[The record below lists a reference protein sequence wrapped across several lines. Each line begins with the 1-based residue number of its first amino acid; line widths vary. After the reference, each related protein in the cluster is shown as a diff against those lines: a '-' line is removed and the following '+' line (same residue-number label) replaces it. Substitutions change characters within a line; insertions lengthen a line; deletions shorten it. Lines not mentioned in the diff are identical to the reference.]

1 MKKTFKKLFSGFC
14 LVMAI
19 VVGILLM
26 PKSFGQVKTA
36 QAETV
41 IPTLTAEMYTK
52 SDNLLNYDGTLS
64 ERTIRDF
71 AKTVKEANTATDL
84 SEIEKVIPWEWLRT
98 ENLSD
103 VCQYNGEEYGFYV
116 SKFGNRFDV
125 LLIDFVYEFEENV
138 DNLLN
143 NQYKIRIEP
152 ILQESFTR
160 TKRIDLDTGI
170 VQYTWSK
177 YYSSKPVDIG
187 YKYYVANPRFITY
200 LQNENEYNYGDEEYD
215 KEKDSG
221 PVIYQTRLNYSYI
234 KEVTSID
241 LEPLEKVALETVL
254 SEKVKTVLGTAGAE
268 IVEIGMDLL
277 SAMED
282 CIVHKTETYQCNA
295 EEGIFQEKTKS
306 EQMEEQGGYS
316 RSMAVKP
323 EPEIILAGETTY
335 AECITLLNENN
346 AKCRLKQICDF
357 DIVRMDDTTSVVTYM
372 AEKIE
377 GTDYYKPYSFSKERV
392 LFSDKSITS
401 LEANKPIQ
409 EKLAYFLENG
419 NQTFEITP
427 TQTMEYQI
435 SAPSKLADVEVY
447 EGENSVAVTK
457 VNDRLSE
464 MKLEAGKTYKIILS
478 QAEEGYYNITF
489 QRKATPIESLGNCSL
504 EALEKGGSQGFIY
517 EALEDTTL
525 TIGIDSSKYE
535 VRVYQ
540 ADDNS
545 LVDLFG
551 TQDEQEFDVEK
562 GAKYYIEFTNST
574 SSELPSVTWTLN
586 KVKELV
592 VNQISE
598 YFSIIDRR
606 TFIFNAPVDGKYE
619 ITDLA
624 GNLEAQTDV
633 PLVDGG
639 YYLTA
644 GEHYIVIEGNV
655 TSPTRTQC
663 CVRFAAQEIVV
674 NGEEVQIVGNL
685 NSVFLKFIPKV
696 TANYEI
702 TLPSGIGVKYLIY
715 DETVQSTSGSKFNL
729 EKGKTYYFSIT
740 SGNLV
745 LPVSFNVMIAPVTV
759 ADIEVDE
766 DKGIGEAK
774 LSGLSSGEYFIS
786 IDIPELNIYSVTGVD
801 EYVIYDNILDERI
814 SSSTLSAGKYY
825 LKVNL
830 SSGQTYQIEVSR
842 EGFSME
848 VGGVLAFTSSRTFKY
863 NLEKNTEYEIRIGG
877 SKGHSFTTSVMLRDS
892 EGKQQSLGQG
902 DYYTFTATADIMFVD
917 LVMKNANGQ
926 AGIFVLDKKGAGSEE
941 KVQSVA
947 IGELYA
953 WDASKGGKYLKL
965 EEGTYKICCTKK
977 IGENIGLYQVSGT
990 SLIEEETYDDSTDKR
1005 VYYLTITNTEVF
1017 LITTDQIE
1025 VDFLILP
1032 GEEDVEYT
1040 IEVDEGKLDNNELIR
1055 GNDYIFGLYYT
1066 VGGKKGRINAVPS
1079 KDFNVYVIECIQ
1091 NGDKVEK
1098 NILAQISAL
1107 NGYYNF
1113 YDYVGDEISV
1123 ELSFWSIDVKT
1134 SFLINNPQLE
1144 AEFFIKDGCLAF
1156 RAETVSSDNSEFRLD
1171 QITINVFKDAGL
1183 TNSVLTQDYR
1193 TDSVIIK
1200 LSEDDYWNEGFW
1212 KEAFWLKISCIYQ
1225 DDQNRTFELENINA
1239 YKNEILKINQTINLK
1254 NREFAYIDATQIT
1267 TSSYNFG
1274 KTIKI
1279 PDTIKMINFV
1289 GGVDKT
1295 VKKLN
1300 ISIEGR
1306 DTPLLINMKNFE
1318 FTYNENSPAIQ
1329 HYNEPELYLNIIGEC
1344 SITPALV
1351 SGRDNACHAIE
1362 VTSTSFEI
1370 KGSGSLYVEGPANYS
1385 PLTEDVALMGAESN
1399 SGIGALK
1406 LIVSVNDLTVK
1417 GGKGRRGTNASGTE
1431 DGTLNGKAGMEG
1443 GIGGSALWVYEL
1455 ETLSSCKTLTLIGGE
1470 GGDGGTGAP
1479 GANGRSASEAGGTG
1493 GAGGDGGKGGP
1504 QFLVLMGHL
1513 TTVTHISSETNLI
1526 KTDGIR
1532 GRGGDGG
1539 RGGNGGTNSAGGDGG
1554 RGGDGYNG
1562 GNGGDGGTGG
1572 TSPDAWGS
1580 GAGGRGGDGGNADED
1595 GNGIGGV
1602 GGKGGNGGRGADG
1615 GNGGNGGN
1623 GPTGGI
1629 GGDGGNGGKGHDDT
1643 SVSGGC
1649 DHGGNGGNG
1658 GRGGKSSSDGRYV
1671 RPGDGGNGGKG
1682 GHPGSNGKGF
1692 NGGNGGKGF
1701 NGGRGGD
1708 GEDAKAWW
1716 TTGGNGGNGGD
1727 SYGGETGGAGGSG
1740 GAGGRWGKKGA
1751 DGKPGQKKDDYQT
1764 YNPDV

>member
-1 MKKTFKKLFSGFC
+1 MKTKVKLLS
-14 LVMAI
+14 
-19 VVGILLM
+19 GILGVTLSLSVIGGLCNV
-26 PKSFGQVKTA
+26 PLHIESSAATTTDL
-36 QAETV
+36 TV
-41 IPTLTAEMYTK
+41 EDYTNDDK
-52 SDNLLNYDGTLS
+52 LLLPDGTLS
-64 ERTIRDF
+64 GKTIGIF
-71 AKTVKEANTATDL
+71 ADEVKAAPVETDC
-84 SEIEKVIPWEWLRT
+84 SEITQVIPIDYLRT
-98 ENLSD
+98 AEENA
-103 VCQYNGEEYGFYV
+103 VYQYNGKEYGFYLA
-116 SKFGNRFDV
+116 KEEDYFDL
-125 LLIDFVYEFEENV
+125 LLIDFTYEFK
-138 DNLLN
+138 DTGYHN
-143 NQYKIRIEP
+143 NEYKIRVEP
-152 ILQESFTR
+152 ILQQSFRRYEEDGEYVWKKWDTESR
-160 TKRIDLDTGI
+160 Y
-170 VQYTWSK
+170 V
-177 YYSSKPVDIG
+177 
-187 YKYYVANPRFITY
+187 YYVANPCFLVY
-200 LQNENEYNYGDEEYD
+200 LKNENTLNYGDEGYE
-215 KEKDSG
+215 KESDPG
-221 PVIYQTRLNYSYI
+221 LIIQQTRVNYGKISYKTGSDAVETLAKFAGRKVLDFFVDSLDKVTFNI
-234 KEVTSID
+234 AGYVKEGIELGYDMYQQGQEVTI
-241 LEPLEKVALETVL
+241 VADHENDIFTEQ
-254 SEKVKTVLGTAGAE
+254 SK
-268 IVEIGMDLL
+268 
-277 SAMED
+277 ED
-282 CIVHKTETYQCNA
+282 QRKNPDIT
-295 EEGIFQEKTKS
+295 
-306 EQMEEQGGYS
+306 GYS
-316 RSMAVKP
+316 RLAAFTPKEEM
-323 EPEIILAGETTY
+323 ILSEADDSY
-335 AECITLLNENN
+335 AEYITLLNDTNYRS
-346 AKCRLKQICDF
+346 RLIQLCNF
-357 DIVRMDDTTSVVTYM
+357 DIVRRKGNWSSMEYVTNAAQAGDEY
-372 AEKIE
+372 E
-377 GTDYYKPYSFSKERV
+377 GNHFAFSKTRV
-392 LFSDKSITS
+392 LFDEYGVTE
-401 LEANKPIQ
+401 LDNEKPIQ

-419 NQTFEITP
+419 DQTFEITP

-562 GAKYYIEFTNST
+562 GTKYYIEFTNST

-663 CVRFAAQEIVV
+663 CVRFVAQEIVV

-685 NSVFLKFIPKV
+685 KSIFLKFIPKV

-740 SGNLV
+740 SGSKT
-745 LPVSFNVMIAPVTV
+745 LPASFNVMIAPVTV

-766 DKGIGEAK
+766 TTGIGEVK

-902 DYYTFTATADIMFVD
+902 DYYTFTATDDIMFVD

-1123 ELSFWSIDVKT
+1123 ELSFWSIDVKK

>member
-1 MKKTFKKLFSGFC
+1 MKTKVKLLS
-14 LVMAI
+14 
-19 VVGILLM
+19 GILGVTLSLSVIGGLCNV
-26 PKSFGQVKTA
+26 PLHIESSAATA
-36 QAETV
+36 TDFTV
-41 IPTLTAEMYTK
+41 EDYTNDDK
-52 SDNLLNYDGTLS
+52 LLLPDGTLS
-64 ERTIRDF
+64 TKKIRDF
-71 AKTVKEANTATDL
+71 ANEVKTAESGEDC
-84 SEIEKVIPWEWLRT
+84 SEITQVIPIEY
-98 ENLSD
+98 LSTSQD
-103 VCQYNGEEYGFYV
+103 NAEYQYYGKEYGFYLV
-116 SKFGNRFDV
+116 KENEYFDL
-125 LLIDFVYEFEENV
+125 LLIDFVYEFDQVVSDLE
-138 DNLLN
+138 
-143 NQYKIRIEP
+143 YKIKVSP
-152 ILQESFTR
+152 ILQASFQ
-160 TKRIDLDTGI
+160 RIKD
-170 VQYTWSK
+170 
-177 YYSSKPVDIG
+177 VDGNYRWEKTSATG
-187 YKYYVANPRFITY
+187 YKYYVANPRFAVV
-200 LQNENEYNYGDEEYD
+200 LQNENNLNYGD
-215 KEKDSG
+215 
-221 PVIYQTRLNYSYI
+221 
-234 KEVTSID
+234 
-241 LEPLEKVALETVL
+241 
-254 SEKVKTVLGTAGAE
+254 
-268 IVEIGMDLL
+268 
-277 SAMED
+277 
-282 CIVHKTETYQCNA
+282 
-295 EEGIFQEKTKS
+295 
-306 EQMEEQGGYS
+306 GGYS
-316 RSMAVKP
+316 KSNDDGLIILQSRTNYGKINYATAGDLTEILLEFAGKKLLAEGVEIVVDAVTGNPAIGGFAGEMTGNIMELVELGTDIYKEGKETVISVGNENEIFTRQSKTAQRNDP
-323 EPEIILAGETTY
+323 SVESYSRTAAFTPTEEIILSDDNNSY
-335 AECITLLNENN
+335 AEFIVTLNDANYRS
-346 AKCRLKQICDF
+346 RLTQFCQF
-357 DIVRMDDTTSVVTYM
+357 DIVARAWDFSSMQYVTNP
-372 AEKIE
+372 EE
-377 GTDYYKPYSFSKERV
+377 GEYIQFSKTRV
-392 LFSDKSITS
+392 LFDEYGVTE
-401 LEANKPIQ
+401 LDNEKPIQ

-419 NQTFEITP
+419 DQTFEITP

-562 GAKYYIEFTNST
+562 GTKYYIEFTNST

-663 CVRFAAQEIVV
+663 CVRFVAQEIVV

-685 NSVFLKFIPKV
+685 KSIFLKFISKV

-740 SGNLV
+740 SGSKT
-745 LPVSFNVMIAPVTV
+745 LPASFNVMIAPVTV

-766 DKGIGEAK
+766 TTGIGEVK

-902 DYYTFTATADIMFVD
+902 DYYTFTATDDIMFVD

-990 SLIEEETYDDSTDKR
+990 SLIEEENYDDSTDKR

-1098 NILAQISAL
+1098 NILAQISAS

-1123 ELSFWSIDVKT
+1123 ELSFWSIDVKK

-1602 GGKGGNGGRGADG
+1602 GGKGGDGGRGADG